1 MRAIFTFGFFLSTFV
16 YFCSSDMYLH
26 FPHGSNNRLN
36 GNQANV
42 RNANRLFNSQVGVFE
57 SIIYILNNSLYMW
70 IKNWKKELG
79 FSSTIP
85 VISNAAHAWKVTQLC
100 FNPCTP
106 WPELIKID
114 LMTNSC
120 ECFPTDK
127 FLNLNVSSLLTIN
140 SLDQLIRKWKNTH
153 AVVCQKCCIVLLPII
168 LFHFFITLF

>member
-57 SIIYILNNSLYMW
+57 SIIYILNSLLYMW

-85 VISNAAHAWKVTQLC
+85 VISNASHAWKVTQLC

-106 WPELIKID
+106 WPKLIKID
-114 LMTNSC
+114 LMPNSC
-120 ECFPTDK
+120 ECF
-127 FLNLNVSSLLTIN
+127 
-140 SLDQLIRKWKNTH
+140 QQKNFS
-153 AVVCQKCCIVLLPII
+153 IWMFYLY
-168 LFHFFITLF
+168 

>member
-1 MRAIFTFGFFLSTFV
+1 
-16 YFCSSDMYLH
+16 MYLH

-153 AVVCQKCCIVLLPII
+153 AVVCRKCCIVLLPII
-168 LFHFFITLF
+168 LFHFFITLFRTMVKPVTTLATVEVTIQEKT